1 MLSTTPPLILQH
13 FFFFYKFCSAYPPFL
28 AGVALGEQRMAST
41 FLRGQGEGVV
51 MIKREKLALGVSLPT
66 VGGRQREGGLSRGS
80 EIWLPLIRPEAA
92 RCVNGRLSAE
102 GSGFPTCLGQ

>member
-1 MLSTTPPLILQH
+1 
-13 FFFFYKFCSAYPPFL
+13 
-28 AGVALGEQRMAST
+28 MAST
-41 FLRGQGEGVV
+41 FLGGQGEGVV
-51 MIKREKLALGVSLPT
+51 MIKREKLALGISLPT

-102 GSGFPTCLGQ
+102 GSGFPTCLGQWKQRGKERSRRLNGKK